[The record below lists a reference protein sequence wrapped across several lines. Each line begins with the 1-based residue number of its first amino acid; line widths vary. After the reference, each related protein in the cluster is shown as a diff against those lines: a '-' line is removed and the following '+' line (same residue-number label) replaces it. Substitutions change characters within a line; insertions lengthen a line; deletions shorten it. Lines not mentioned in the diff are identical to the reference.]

1 MVKVKLLFFAS
12 CRDIVGVRDLEL
24 EVDEDIIIADLKE
37 QLIALYPRLRAIK
50 KVLSVAVNAQ
60 YVHDAYEISSGDEI
74 AFIPPV
80 SGG

>member
-1 MVKVKLLFFAS
+1 MKVKLLFFAS

-60 YVHDAYEISSGDEI
+60 YVHDSYEISSGDEI

>member
-1 MVKVKLLFFAS
+1 VKVKLLFFAS
-12 CRDIVGVRDLEL
+12 CRDIVGVRELEL
-24 EVDEDIIIADLKE
+24 EVGEDITIGDLKDE
-37 QLIALYPRLRAIK
+37 LIVSYPHLRSIK

-60 YVHDAYEISSGDEI
+60 YVPDSYKVSSGDEI

>member
-1 MVKVKLLFFAS
+1 MKVKLLFFAS

-37 QLIALYPRLRAIK
+37 QLIALYPRLRSIK

-60 YVHDAYEISSGDEI
+60 YVHDSYEISSGDEI

>member
-60 YVHDAYEISSGDEI
+60 YVHDSYEISSGDEI

>member
-1 MVKVKLLFFAS
+1 MKVKLLFFAS

-24 EVDEDIIIADLKE
+24 EVDVDIIIADLKE
-37 QLIALYPRLRAIK
+37 PLIALYPRLRSIK

-60 YVHDAYEISSGDEI
+60 YVHDSYEISSGDEI